1 MADYG
6 ISTLGVVVSSAQES
20 TAGTCPS
27 TGFTQLTRINSIGE
41 ISLDSEAIDASALED
56 YVTRYVE
63 GRANASETIEVVV
76 NRTNDTI
83 AEWEALITAD
93 SALTDGKATWIQI
106 DNPDLTKADFIR
118 VGIPTKLPVPGRD
131 QNGLET
137 MTFNLVVKDWKLDT
151 KVSLT

>member
-6 ISTLGVVVSSAQES
+6 ISTLGVVVSYAQES

-41 ISLDSEAIDASALED
+41 ISLDQESIDASALED

-63 GRANASETIEVVV
+63 GRANASETIELVI

-83 AEWEALITAD
+83 TEWETLISAD
-93 SALTDGKATWIQI
+93 SALTGGKGTWLQI
-106 DNPDLTKADFIR
+106 TNPDLTKSDFIR

-151 KVSLT
+151 TVSLT